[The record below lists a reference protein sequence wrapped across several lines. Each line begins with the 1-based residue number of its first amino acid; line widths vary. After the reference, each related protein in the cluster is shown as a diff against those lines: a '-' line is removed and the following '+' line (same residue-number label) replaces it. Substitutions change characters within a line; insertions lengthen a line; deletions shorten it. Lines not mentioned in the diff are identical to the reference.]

1 MKGFFIFLIFLGI
14 SVGGYMFREEITAML
29 SGGTNTVAEEE
40 APLPPGTTK
49 VYMDGVPDDL
59 AAPDQP
65 APQNTNP
72 ATSGT
77 TTGTSNPEMAGTTN
91 KQEGEGSTAPK
102 TGNVGSND
110 EFAEMFPL
118 PEFRP
123 LEEIVGG
130 WKELP
135 ASVFPREITAKTGI
149 EMTLGAAGKSV
160 IPPGTKITALSIE
173 GSVLTVASNRT
184 SPVRGSVEM
193 DDTDLKEVL
202 TRVYENFKKRKIN
215 YALAQREQARRKK
228 MAGVLAARAA
238 EAAKS
243 SLLGPKPVA
252 DGSGRVPA
260 MVASINN
267 KDVTEFNVGMIKG
280 WGAVLYDEIDGEP
293 YWTGT
298 VSYDAKTIF
307 GVFPAEAMALMR
319 RGKVEKWIYSGS
331 HEPVP

>member
-1 MKGFFIFLIFLGI
+1 MKGFFIFLLFLGI
-14 SVGGYMFREEITAML
+14 SVGGYMFRDQITAMI
-29 SGGTNTVAEEE
+29 SNQTASESAGEETE
-40 APLPPGTTK
+40 LPPGTTR
-49 VYMDGVPDDL
+49 VYMDGNPAWEKEASATNTAAGSASPGNTAGTTPP
-59 AAPDQP
+59 AAPAAP
-65 APQNTNP
+65 A
-72 ATSGT
+72 T
-77 TTGTSNPEMAGTTN
+77 TTGSP
-91 KQEGEGSTAPK
+91 SPK
-102 TGNVGSND
+102 TGDVGNND

-118 PEFRP
+118 PEFRA
-123 LEEIVGG
+123 LEDLVGG

-135 ASVFPREITAKTGI
+135 ASVFPREITAKKEV
-149 EMTLGAAGKSV
+149 EMVLGDAGKSV

-173 GSVLTVASNRT
+173 GSLLTVASNRT

-228 MAGVLAARAA
+228 MAGVLASRAA
-238 EAAKS
+238 EAAKGN
-243 SLLGPKPVA
+243 LLGPKPQS
-252 DGSGRVPA
+252 DGSGRVSA
-260 MVASINN
+260 MVSSINN
-267 KDVTEFNVGMIKG
+267 RDVTEFNVGMIKG

-307 GVFPAEAMALMR
+307 GTFPAEAMALMR

>member
-1 MKGFFIFLIFLGI
+1 MKGFFIFLIFIGL
-14 SVGGYMFREEITAML
+14 SVGGYLYRDQITSFISKQTA
-29 SGGTNTVAEEE
+29 SGTSADE

-49 VYMDGVPDDL
+49 VHMDGKPAWEKDGDENPVADSGQPSGSTPGT
-59 AAPDQP
+59 AP
-65 APQNTNP
+65 
-72 ATSGT
+72 
-77 TTGTSNPEMAGTTN
+77 PEMPAEPEKTSAEET
-91 KQEGEGSTAPK
+91 PK
-102 TGNVGSND
+102 TGDVGNND

-135 ASVFPREITAKTGI
+135 ASVFPREITAKTNV
-149 EMTLGAAGKSV
+149 EMVLGSAGKSV

-173 GSVLTVASNRT
+173 GSTLTVASNRT
-184 SPVRGSVEM
+184 SPVRGSVDI

-215 YALAQREQARRKK
+215 YALAQRDQARRKK

-238 EAAKS
+238 DAAKS
-243 SLLGPKPVA
+243 NLLGPKPEV
-252 DGSGRVPA
+252 SGNGQVPA
-260 MVASINN
+260 MIASINN
-267 KDVTEFNVGMIKG
+267 KDVTEFHVGMIKG

-307 GVFPAEAMALMR
+307 GTFPAEAMALMR